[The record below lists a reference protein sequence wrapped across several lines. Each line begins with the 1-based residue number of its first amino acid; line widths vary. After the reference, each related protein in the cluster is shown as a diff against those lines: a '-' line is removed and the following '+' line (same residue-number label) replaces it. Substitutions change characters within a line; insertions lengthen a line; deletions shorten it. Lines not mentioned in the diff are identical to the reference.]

1 MAASIYMFSLLSS
14 GPFHRH
20 VLFVYG
26 PNSSVRFTE
35 NLMSEPENGPGER
48 SVVSGR
54 LAVVADQHRQRVLL
68 VDDEADIRLLLMT
81 RFGLDPRL
89 EVVGE
94 AANGSEAIARARE
107 LRPNATILDLE
118 MPVMDGFAAI
128 PILRT
133 VDPLMRILVYSGSAN
148 AFDEKLLGAAKPD
161 GFVIKGAD
169 LRLLMKELNSVLDE
183 QPNDILECDLGLVP
197 LEQAVNA
204 FDGWVGLNIRI
215 REARGQSIP
224 VSSPETDRQETDL
237 MALIGI
243 FIAIGDSLVR
253 AAQAG
258 SRDVQLRFK
267 TRRSVGQA
275 ARRAL
280 ADIEIDN
287 AVKFHENWKYE
298 MPHQAQEALQQ
309 LRARLSDR
317 LPVG

>member
-1 MAASIYMFSLLSS
+1 MTATA
-14 GPFHRH
+14 
-20 VLFVYG
+20 
-26 PNSSVRFTE
+26 
-35 NLMSEPENGPGER
+35 
-48 SVVSGR
+48 
-54 LAVVADQHRQRVLL
+54 QRILL
-68 VDDEADIRLLLMT
+68 VDDKADIRMLLAT

-107 LRPNATILDLE
+107 FKPDAIILDLE
-118 MPVMDGFAAI
+118 MPVIDGFAAI

-133 VDPLMRILVYSGSAN
+133 VDPSMRILVYSGSPAVG
-148 AFDEKLLGAAKPD
+148 DGKLVGAAKPD
-161 GFVIKGAD
+161 GFVVKGAD
-169 LRLLMKELNSVLDE
+169 LRLLMQELTGLLDE
-183 QPNDILECDLGLVP
+183 QPDDLLECDLGQVP

-215 REARGQSIP
+215 REAMAQSIS

-243 FIAIGDSLVR
+243 FIAIGDALVR
-253 AAQAG
+253 AAQVG
-258 SRDVQLRFK
+258 SDDVHLRFK

-280 ADIEIDN
+280 AEIEIDN
-287 AVKFHENWKYE
+287 AVKFHEKWKYE
-298 MPHQAQEALQQ
+298 MPPQAQEALRQ
-309 LRARLSDR
+309 LRSRLTDS